1 MPNKGNGKKRG
12 TRRVSLIVR
21 WVSVVALTIAVSF
34 LVFCGVVFNTVKQES
49 LTQQKDVSNEVVTT
63 LRKRLVGIDRELE
76 ITSVIQQLSP
86 DTQRL
91 LNGGPTIPN
100 DQSSNKSS
108 VFSDSVLTTI
118 TNPDVT
124 VAIYNLRDE
133 IVFHNG
139 DTAPKLVK
147 FSGSKKTVVKDDKKG
162 QSVLYVY
169 QEVRNRASGKL
180 TGYIVVKN
188 VMTSYNRLIHRTVR
202 VMAWLSCLGILAAI
216 IVSYVVVRNVVKP
229 IKIMS
234 KVAREVNED
243 PNSSVRIPEL
253 HRNDE
258 LEELGLSF
266 NRMLDRMQK
275 YIEQQKQFVSD
286 VSHELRTPVAVIEGH
301 LSMLKRWGKDDP
313 QILEE
318 SIDASI
324 SEAERMKH
332 LIQEMLDLTRAE
344 QISVHYPN
352 AITEPMEVLTRV
364 VGDMAMVHP
373 DFEIHLEVSD
383 LDPETKIQIYQGH
396 LEQLLIILIDNGIK
410 YSTDRKEITVSAGQ
424 AGSEC
429 QIVVQDYGEGI
440 SDEDK
445 KKIFNRFYRV
455 DKARTREKGGNG
467 LGLSIAQKLVE
478 SYHGKIS
485 VESVLGQGS
494 QFRIIFP
501 ILSESDVK
509 RLKARQAAQEAAG
522 GQGNAL
528 PGQQSQDT
536 GKQE

>member
-1 MPNKGNGKKRG
+1 MPKQNAASGKKG
-12 TRRVSLIVR
+12 TRHVSLIVR
-21 WVSVVALTIAVSF
+21 WVSIVAMTIMVSF
-34 LVFCGVVFNTVKQES
+34 LVFSAVVYNTVKQEALS
-49 LTQQKDVSNEVVTT
+49 QQKDTSNEVVNV
-63 LRKRLVGIDRELE
+63 LRKRLVGIDDELE
-76 ITSVIQQLSP
+76 ITNVVQQLSP
-86 DTQRL
+86 NTRRIL
-91 LNGGPTIPN
+91 KGGPALSEN
-100 DQSSNKSS
+100 DNSNSS
-108 VFSDSVLTTI
+108 VFGDSVLSTV

-124 VAIYNLRDE
+124 VAIYNLRNE

-139 DTAPKLVK
+139 DSAPKLVK
-147 FSGSKKTVVKDDKKG
+147 FTSESKSVVKEGKDG
-162 QSVLYVY
+162 QSSLYVY
-169 QEVRNRASGKL
+169 RKVRNRTSHKL

-188 VMTSYNRLIHRTVR
+188 RMTGYNRLISRTLKA
-202 VMAWLSCLGILAAI
+202 MLWLSILGVSLA
-216 IVSYVVVRNVVKP
+216 IVISYLVVRSIVRP
-229 IKIMS
+229 INKMS
-234 KVAREVNED
+234 KVAREVNAD
-243 PNSSVRIPEL
+243 PNSTARIPEL

-258 LEELGLSF
+258 LEELALSF
-266 NRMLDRMQK
+266 NMMLDRMQK

-313 QILEE
+313 QVLEE

-352 AITEPMEVLTRV
+352 AIAEPMEVLTRV
-364 VGDMAMVHP
+364 VGDMGMVHP
-373 DFEIHLEVSD
+373 DFKISLEVED
-383 LDPETKIQIYQGH
+383 LDPDTKIQIYQGH
-396 LEQLLIILIDNGIK
+396 LEQILIILIDNGIK
-410 YSTDRKEITVSAGQ
+410 YSTDRKEIAVAAGQ
-424 AGSEC
+424 SGQEM

-478 SYHGKIS
+478 SYHGTID

-494 QFRIIFP
+494 QFRITFP
-501 ILSESDVK
+501 VLTDEEVKELESREEQK
-509 RLKARQAAQEAAG
+509 QAGTES
-522 GQGNAL
+522 
-528 PGQQSQDT
+528 PKQDPT
-536 GKQE
+536 I

>member
-1 MPNKGNGKKRG
+1 
-12 TRRVSLIVR
+12 
-21 WVSVVALTIAVSF
+21 
-34 LVFCGVVFNTVKQES
+34 
-49 LTQQKDVSNEVVTT
+49 
-63 LRKRLVGIDRELE
+63 
-76 ITSVIQQLSP
+76 
-86 DTQRL
+86 
-91 LNGGPTIPN
+91 
-100 DQSSNKSS
+100 
-108 VFSDSVLTTI
+108 
-118 TNPDVT
+118 
-124 VAIYNLRDE
+124 
-133 IVFHNG
+133 
-139 DTAPKLVK
+139 
-147 FSGSKKTVVKDDKKG
+147 
-162 QSVLYVY
+162 
-169 QEVRNRASGKL
+169 
-180 TGYIVVKN
+180 
-188 VMTSYNRLIHRTVR
+188 
-202 VMAWLSCLGILAAI
+202 MAWLSCLGILAAI